1 MFVCLLES
9 QIEAEKSIPATR
21 QKLYQLWLISK
32 ENMMPGHQMHTTTS
46 VNLRILLTFF
56 VFLTLQS

>member
-21 QKLYQLWLISK
+21 QKQWQ
-32 ENMMPGHQMHTTTS
+32 P
-46 VNLRILLTFF
+46 
-56 VFLTLQS
+56 TLPTLVD